1 MIIGIDA
8 SRANELRKT
17 GTEWYAYYLI
27 QEFKKIADPNDQFI
41 LYSKEPLR
49 GELAELPANFIS
61 KVLNWPP
68 KFLWTQ
74 LRLSWEMFY
83 RKPDVLFVPA
93 HTIPFLHPKNTVT
106 TLHDVGFERFHR
118 LYSKNSIGY
127 KTSFS
132 KWVINILVRTFT
144 LGRYG
149 SNEYDYHRFSARFAL
164 KHAKTILT
172 VSNFTK
178 SEILELF
185 GRKYSDKIAVTLL
198 AYDNSRLQ
206 TEFSSQEIDQI
217 LKKYHIQKSFI
228 LYIGRLEEKKNI
240 SGLIEAFNIL
250 KKKYNYEGQL
260 VLIGKPGYRF
270 ESAQEKITEYGL
282 ENYVIQPGWI
292 TEEERIILLKSAE
305 VFVFPS
311 FYEGFGIPPLEAMSV
326 GTPVVASNSAS
337 IPEVVGDAAL
347 LVDPNSPAAIAK
359 SVSSVINNE
368 DYIRDNLIKN
378 GYIRVKQFSWGKT
391 ASETLSNI
399 KTSVHS

>member
-8 SRANELRKT
+8 SRANELRRT

-49 GELAELPANFIS
+49 GELAELPANFVS
-61 KVLNWPP
+61 KVLKWPP

-74 LRLSWEMFY
+74 IRLSWEMFY

-93 HTIPFLHPKNTVT
+93 HTIPVIHPKNTVT
-106 TLHDVGFERFHR
+106 TLHDVGFERFHK

-132 KWVINILVRTFT
+132 KWLINILVKIFT
-144 LGRYG
+144 MGKYG

-164 KHAKTILT
+164 KHAKKILT
-172 VSNFTK
+172 ISNFTK

-185 GRKYSDKIAVTLL
+185 GQKYENKITVIPL

-206 TEFSSQEIDQI
+206 ADLSSNEIDLI
-217 LKKYHIQKSFI
+217 LKKYRIKKSFVI
-228 LYIGRLEEKKNI
+228 YIGRLEEKKNI

-250 KKKYNYEGQL
+250 KKNYNYDGQL

-270 ESAQEKITEYGL
+270 ESAQEKIMEYGL
-282 ENYVIQPGWI
+282 EDHVIQPGWV
-292 TEEERIILLKSAE
+292 TEEERILLLKSAE

-347 LVDPNSPAAIAK
+347 LVDPNEPAAIAK

-368 DYIRDNLIKN
+368 GFVRDNLVKN
-378 GYIRVKQFSWGKT
+378 GYLRIKRFSWGKT
-391 ASETLSNI
+391 AAETLQNI